1 MKAPRLFLES
11 VSGDVAVGREL
22 ALPVKA
28 AHHAADVLRMRTGD
42 ALTLFTGRGGEISTT
57 IVRIAKRAVTVRVD
71 AFDTVEREA
80 PFDVTLVQALA
91 ANDAMD
97 YALRKAVEL
106 GAAAVQPLTT
116 ARSAR
121 WPAGER
127 GAQRLARWQQ
137 VAIAAC
143 EQCGRNRVPAIHS
156 ATTWGEWLAARDPLR
171 TGILLA
177 PESSLGLA
185 QIVPSMHGIDIAVG
199 PEGGF
204 ADDEIAAGVQSGLI
218 AASLGPRVLRTET
231 AGIATLAA
239 LHALWGDF
247 R

>member
-1 MKAPRLFLES
+1 MDGRRRCVRAGGSRVHVATLPAARLRDRARRPTVARAHCEWQAQDFPGHRSRQSDIEWNLRTDRVSRADRFLSLRFRIGDRGRMKAPRLFLES
-11 VSGDVAVGREL
+11 VSGDVAVGRAL
-22 ALPVKA
+22 ALPVNA

-121 WPAGER
+121 WPVGER

-143 EQCGRNRVPAIHS
+143 EQCGRNPRPAIPS
-156 ATTWGEWLAARDPLR
+156 PTT
-171 TGILLA
+171 
-177 PESSLGLA
+177 
-185 QIVPSMHGIDIAVG
+185 
-199 PEGGF
+199 GG
-204 ADDEIAAGVQSGLI
+204 GG
-218 AASLGPRVLRTET
+218 
-231 AGIATLAA
+231 
-239 LHALWGDF
+239 
-247 R
+247 